1 MNVLA
6 RFRHVVVLVVTLGLL
21 VSVGA
26 SLVNVHAADTHVS
39 TDDKLAPY
47 VPTPQRVVD
56 LMLRMAEI
64 TKDDVVYDLGSGDGR
79 IVITAAKKYG
89 ARGVGFEIDEYLLE
103 EAREN
108 AREAGVS
115 HLVEFRNQDLMTADL
130 SPATIVT
137 LYLLPEANLML
148 RPRLLSQL
156 RIGARVVSH
165 NYDMGD
171 WEPLRIEDIR
181 EPASAYGY
189 HTVYLWRIDED
200 SPEQ

>member
-1 MNVLA
+1 MKVHA
-6 RFRHVVVLVVTLGLL
+6 RFRQAAVLVATLGLL
-21 VSVGA
+21 TSIGA
-26 SLVNVHAADTHVS
+26 TLSTVHGADTPRS
-39 TDDKLAPY
+39 MDEKLAPF

-56 LMLRMAEI
+56 LMLAMAEV

-89 ARGVGFEIDEYLLE
+89 AKGVGYEIDEHLIR

-108 AREAGVS
+108 ARKAGVS
-115 HLVEFRNQDLMTADL
+115 HLVEFRSEDLMTADL
-130 SPATIVT
+130 SPATVVT

-156 RIGARVVSH
+156 RVGARVVSH
-165 NYDMGD
+165 DYDMGD
-171 WEPLRIEDIR
+171 WKPLRVEEVR
-181 EPASAYGY
+181 EASSIYGL
-189 HTVYLWRIDED
+189 HTVYLWRIDDD